1 MRVRALGVDGCRGGW
16 IAAWIAPDGTRG
28 FEVLPH
34 AARLADFVPECAY
47 IDMPIGLPDSGPRP
61 CDRAAQR
68 MLGAARSRV
77 FLGARRPL
85 LAFLGDYAGANRW
98 AKQDGK
104 GLSRQM
110 FNILPKIAEIDG
122 FMSPARQGKFR
133 EAHPELAFLRFGGGT
148 ALPGKKS
155 PPGLRRRKKLLRE
168 LGFADIDKWL
178 GRLRGSG
185 AKPDDL
191 LDACVLAA
199 AALAPGGMVA
209 GKPERDARGLRMEIW
224 F

>member
-16 IAAWIAPDGTRG
+16 IAAWVAPDGTRG
-28 FEVLPH
+28 FKVVPH
-34 AARLADFVPECAY
+34 AKHLAEFTPECAY
-47 IDMPIGLPDSGPRP
+47 IDMPIGLPETGPRP
-61 CDRAAQR
+61 CDLPAQR
-68 MLGAARSRV
+68 MLGRARSRV

-85 LAFLGDYAGANRW
+85 LEFLGDYASANRW
-98 AKQDGK
+98 AKTDGK

-122 FMSPARQGKFR
+122 FMTPARQKKFR
-133 EAHPELAFLRFGGGT
+133 EAHPELAFLRFDGGA
-148 ALPGKKS
+148 ALPGKKT
-155 PPGLRRRKKLLRE
+155 PLGLRRRKKLVRA
-168 LGFADIDKWL
+168 LGFAEIDKWL
-178 GRLRGSG
+178 KRLRGSG
-185 AKPDDL
+185 AKADDL

-209 GKPERDARGLRMEIW
+209 GQPERDARGLRMEIW

>member
-16 IAAWIAPDGTRG
+16 IAAWIALDGTRG
-28 FEVLPH
+28 FKVLPH
-34 AARLADFVPECAY
+34 AERLADFTPECAY
-47 IDMPIGLPDSGPRP
+47 IDMPIGLPETGARP
-61 CDRAAQR
+61 CDRHAQG

-98 AKQDGK
+98 AKTDGK

-110 FNILPKIAEIDG
+110 FNILPKIAEMDG
-122 FMSPARQGKFR
+122 FMTPARQGKFR
-133 EAHPELAFLRFGGGT
+133 EAHPELAFLRFAGGG
-148 ALPGKKS
+148 ALPGKKTL
-155 PPGLRRRKKLLRE
+155 PGLRRRKKLLRA
-168 LGFADIDKWL
+168 LGFAEIDRWL
-178 GRLRGSG
+178 KSLRGTG
-185 AKPDDL
+185 AKADDL
-191 LDACVLAA
+191 MDACVLAA
-199 AALAPGGMVA
+199 AALTPGGMVA